1 MKEDTVKN
9 HARSTELIRDF
20 LGLNGIYGDFNQ
32 LQGPYDY
39 GRSHENEALTND
51 QIIPRSA
58 DTTGVEA
65 ALG

>member
-51 QIIPRSA
+51 QIIPR
-58 DTTGVEA
+58 
-65 ALG
+65 